1 MLSGE
6 FDAGLIIH
14 ENRFTYQAKGLKL
27 IKDLGAFW
35 EEFSGA
41 AIPLGAIAIKR
52 NLDDKVKKD
61 IDGLIK
67 KSVAFA
73 FAHPELSM
81 PYTRQHAQNMDENVM
96 EQHIALYVNKYSVDL
111 GEEGK
116 RAVRLL
122 LDTAS
127 KKQLIPAI
135 TEPLIV

>member
-1 MLSGE
+1 
-6 FDAGLIIH
+6 
-14 ENRFTYQAKGLKL
+14 
-27 IKDLGAFW
+27 
-35 EEFSGA
+35 
-41 AIPLGAIAIKR
+41 
-52 NLDDKVKKD
+52 
-61 IDGLIK
+61 
-67 KSVAFA
+67 
-73 FAHPELSM
+73 M

-96 EQHIALYVNKYSVDL
+96 KQHIALYVNNYSVDL